1 MLQSGVAFSVIA
13 LCIGRERATRC
24 REAAGP
30 NARNCFSQQAND
42 T

>member
-13 LCIGRERATRC
+13 LCIGRERATRW
-24 REAAGP
+24 REAAGC
-30 NARNCFSQQAND
+30 NARSSWSQQAND